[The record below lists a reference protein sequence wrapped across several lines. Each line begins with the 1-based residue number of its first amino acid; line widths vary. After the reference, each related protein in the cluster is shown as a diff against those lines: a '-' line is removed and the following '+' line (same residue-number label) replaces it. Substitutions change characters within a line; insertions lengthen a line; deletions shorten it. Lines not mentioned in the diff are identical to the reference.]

1 MPTEL
6 PTDLP
11 SAGRLTKPVVLH
23 LSADYP
29 DSFRDRTTPAVQNLV
44 AATPCFE
51 HVVISLKRQADPR
64 NTYLHREPQAA
75 VGRVFAYGY
84 WGLPLGVAH
93 FASMLIA
100 ARRIHAL
107 LAQEGIQPH
116 IIHAHK
122 LCFEGIIA
130 WLLARRLGVPFVVSL
145 RGEAETKIIRFKPTY
160 RPLIRRVARDARAIF
175 AVSMWF
181 VPQLREIA
189 PFVDKKIRPLPN
201 LVAIARLSPQE
212 LSPQEQLPPPTARF
226 VSILDLNVYRK
237 KGFHWLIPALAI
249 AARAHPDA
257 TLDVFGWSNAKVDA
271 EIQQLVQATGCSDR
285 VRFRGVRP
293 HADVLGQLPRY
304 TALLLPSVNETFGMV
319 YLEALLAGIP
329 VLYTRGTGIDGHLNG
344 LDVGIGVTAGTVD
357 EIAAGIDDL
366 SRNAARWRRDVQ
378 RHAGDLAAR
387 FGEDG
392 VVARYAGDMLA
403 LLEQT
408 PHGSSVGRPWNYQHP
423 GVQVA

>member
-1 MPTEL
+1 
-6 PTDLP
+6 
-11 SAGRLTKPVVLH
+11 
-23 LSADYP
+23 
-29 DSFRDRTTPAVQNLV
+29 
-44 AATPCFE
+44 
-51 HVVISLKRQADPR
+51 
-64 NTYLHREPQAA
+64 
-75 VGRVFAYGY
+75 
-84 WGLPLGVAH
+84 
-93 FASMLIA
+93 
-100 ARRIHAL
+100 
-107 LAQEGIQPH
+107 
-116 IIHAHK
+116 
-122 LCFEGIIA
+122 
-130 WLLARRLGVPFVVSL
+130 
-145 RGEAETKIIRFKPTY
+145 
-160 RPLIRRVARDARAIF
+160 
-175 AVSMWF
+175 
-181 VPQLREIA
+181 LREIA

-423 GVQVA
+423 GAQVA